1 VETKEAIV
9 AARSG
14 FIPLSPIW
22 PIARLI
28 DVRAH
33 DDGGMVGHELDR
45 DGIDTRP
52 LSAAASCMFARIWS
66 NRPRARIDAG
76 TLTAKWIFCLRLRLR
91 AQRKHASVSTASR
104 DCDKGGTVIPLKN
117 AELQRR
123 PVHRHQSV

>member
-1 VETKEAIV
+1 M

-45 DGIDTRP
+45 DGIDSRP
-52 LSAAASCMFARIWS
+52 LSAATSCMFARAWS
-66 NRPRARIDAG
+66 NRPRAIIDVG
-76 TLTAKWIFCLRLRLR
+76 TLTAKWIFCLRLR

-104 DCDKGGTVIPLKN
+104 DCDRGGTVIPLKN
-117 AELQRR
+117 AELQCR